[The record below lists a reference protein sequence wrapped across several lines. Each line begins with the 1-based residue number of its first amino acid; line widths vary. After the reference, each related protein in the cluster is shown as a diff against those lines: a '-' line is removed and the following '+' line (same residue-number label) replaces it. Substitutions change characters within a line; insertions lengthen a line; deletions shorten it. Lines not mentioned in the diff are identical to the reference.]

1 MILKLKN
8 KPVNKNI
15 FKQNNLEEN
24 MDKRSGAFL
33 KDIKGQG
40 LSTNAIILMV
50 LGVVVL
56 AVLVVGFFF
65 GWQTLLPWIQQDNV
79 DTIIS
84 QCQVA
89 CTTGNTYAFC
99 GQERTLRAGGKEVPA
114 TCYELSTNS
123 SYAIYGIDSC
133 PQLESECAKLLE
145 GTEEPEEGTE

>member
-1 MILKLKN
+1 M
-8 KPVNKNI
+8 NKNI
-15 FKQNNLEEN
+15 FKQNNLENN
-24 MDKRSGAFL
+24 MNKRSGDLL

-40 LSTNAIILMV
+40 LSTNAIILII

-56 AVLVVGFFF
+56 AVLIVGFFL

-99 GQERTLRAGGKEVPA
+99 GQERTLKAGGEEVPEI

-123 SYAIYGIDSC
+123 SYAIYGIDPC
-133 PQLESECAKLLE
+133 PQLQEECADLLE
-145 GTEEPEEGTE
+145 GTGEPEGSEE

>member
-15 FKQNNLEEN
+15 FKQNNLKSN
-24 MDKRSGAFL
+24 MNKRSDSFL
-33 KDIKGQG
+33 KNVKGQG
-40 LSTNAIILMV
+40 LSTNAIILII

-56 AVLVVGFFF
+56 AVLIVGFFF

-89 CTTGNTYAFC
+89 CTIGNTYAFC
-99 GQERTLRAGGKEVPA
+99 GQERTLKAGGEEVPA
-114 TCYELSTNS
+114 ITCYELSKPDS
-123 SYAIYGIDSC
+123 GYEIYGIDPC
-133 PQLESECAKLLE
+133 PQLQAECAALE
-145 GTEEPEEGTE
+145 EEQEEAEG